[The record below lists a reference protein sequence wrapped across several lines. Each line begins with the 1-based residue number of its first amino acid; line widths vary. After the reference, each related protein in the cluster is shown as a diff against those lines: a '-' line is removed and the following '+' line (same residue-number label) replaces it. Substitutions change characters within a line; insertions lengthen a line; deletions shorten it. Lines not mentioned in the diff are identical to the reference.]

1 MLLIIVYIIPCSS
14 IEQKY
19 ALWSL
24 FICPVWL
31 VSFYM
36 EHMISQNR
44 LDLDK
49 WPCLWIRTAQF
60 CSGQKFELREIWRVV
75 AEKIVHRCIE
85 PFHLNLQEPVVFGW
99 PDWMN
104 KKGPWSRK
112 TPGAPLT
119 NFNVG
124 GGGVQQRFK
133 FYTQKNH
140 NFRICLP
147 KEITTFF

>member
-1 MLLIIVYIIPCSS
+1 MTQNCIIEGQGAYVSPGTLCYCFQSQHNYYIEKIYNFTIVLLIIVYIIPCSS

-19 ALWSL
+19 ALWSF

-36 EHMISQNR
+36 EHMSSQNR

-75 AEKIVHRCIE
+75 AEKIVHSCIE
-85 PFHLNLQEPVVFGW
+85 PFHLNLQEPVVFG
-99 PDWMN
+99 
-104 KKGPWSRK
+104 
-112 TPGAPLT
+112 
-119 NFNVG
+119 
-124 GGGVQQRFK
+124 
-133 FYTQKNH
+133 
-140 NFRICLP
+140 
-147 KEITTFF
+147 